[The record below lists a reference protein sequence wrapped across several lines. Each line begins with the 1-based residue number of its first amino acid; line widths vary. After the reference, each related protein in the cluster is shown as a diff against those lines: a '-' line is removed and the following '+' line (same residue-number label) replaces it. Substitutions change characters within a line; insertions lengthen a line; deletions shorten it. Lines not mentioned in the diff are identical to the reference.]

1 MQTRQRVYGAKVK
14 ESPFLHFTSV
24 NTNQPLLNML
34 ERRCVHW
41 LGRRGGMWLAQVQN
55 PVLTSRVDFFPV
67 VSDSTLPCFVNS
79 PTGCLLPVRILD
91 HVSVKF
97 ELFLSGY

>member
-1 MQTRQRVYGAKVK
+1 MQTGQWVYAAKVK
-14 ESPFLHFTSV
+14 ESPFLQFTLV

-34 ERRCVHW
+34 ERRCVQW
-41 LGRRGGMWLAQVQN
+41 LARWVCMWLAQVQN
-55 PVLTSRVDFFPV
+55 PVLTSGVDFFPV
-67 VSDSTLPCFVNS
+67 VSDSTLPHFVNS
-79 PTGCLLPVRILD
+79 PTGCILPVRILN